1 MPPDKAPGPDGFNG
15 LFLKKCWHIV
25 KNNFYTLCDDF
36 YNGTVNLECI
46 NTSFIMLV
54 PNISN
59 LEGANDFIPISLLN
73 GSLVPRLITRSAL
86 LKRQAEKY
94 CSLICCERKTLF
106 LR

>member
-46 NTSFIMLV
+46 NTFFITLV
-54 PNISN
+54 PKISN
-59 LEGANDFIPISLLN
+59 PEGANDFRPI
-73 GSLVPRLITRSAL
+73 V
-86 LKRQAEKY
+86 
-94 CSLICCERKTLF
+94 
-106 LR
+106 